1 MSRRPLA
8 LGLLLAG
15 SLVALAVAWT
25 GFSVGRHDLPR
36 ALALAALAG
45 TGLILVLQV
54 RGRRTVGLLLGVLG
68 SAMALAGAML
78 SEPAVAWRVAYS
90 IGGVGVLAGGLL
102 TLLTAAGWPA
112 PANRFQ
118 RTETGSS
125 TGSDDS
131 TDLWQAL
138 DAGLDPTADPDV
150 RKPDPGDTMRNANQS
165 QESSRRK

>member
-1 MSRRPLA
+1 MSRRSLA
-8 LGLLLAG
+8 FGLLVAG
-15 SLVALAVAWT
+15 SLLALAVAWT
-25 GFSVGRHDLPR
+25 DQSVDRGLPR

-45 TGLILVLQV
+45 TGLIVVLRV
-54 RGRRTVGLLLGVLG
+54 GGRRVVGLLLGVLG

-78 SEPAVAWRVAYS
+78 SGPTVSWRVGYA

-102 TLLTAAGWPA
+102 TVITAAAWPV
-112 PANRFQ
+112 PARRFQ
-118 RTETGSS
+118 RTDTQVPTGTENSA
-125 TGSDDS
+125 
-131 TDLWQAL
+131 DLWRAM